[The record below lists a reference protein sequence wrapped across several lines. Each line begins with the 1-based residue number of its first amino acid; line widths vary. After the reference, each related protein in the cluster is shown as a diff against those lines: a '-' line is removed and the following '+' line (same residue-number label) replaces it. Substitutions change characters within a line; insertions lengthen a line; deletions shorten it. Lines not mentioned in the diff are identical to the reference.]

1 MKILL
6 CYATAWEW
14 KIIKEQIKNLKLK
27 INLDI
32 TYLCTWMGMYETI
45 FNLTKLLNNQ
55 TFDIV
60 LNIWVCG
67 YLNEKKDW
75 IQVART
81 VNINTSKELIVPIF
95 VEFGNLESIGCSDV
109 VVRKYPTLDPSP
121 LYGEGINSPLYKVE
135 RGAEDGVRYKL
146 STINYIDMESWAI
159 EYVCDKFRVPR
170 VILKVPVDKVGEEEF
185 DREKGR
191 ELLRENLDYEMI
203 IKKLTN

>member
-45 FNLTKLLNNQ
+45 FNLTKVLNNQ

-81 VNINTSKELIVPIF
+81 VNINTGKELIVPIF
-95 VEFGNLESIGCSDV
+95 AEFGNLESIGCSDV

-121 LYGEGINSPLYKVE
+121 LYGEGISSPLYKVE
-135 RGAEDGVRYKL
+135 SGAEGGVRYKL

-170 VILKVPVDKVGEEEF
+170 VILKVPVDKIGEEEF

-191 ELLRENLDYEMI
+191 ELLRNKLDYEMI

>member
-14 KIIKEQIKNLKLK
+14 KIIKEQIKNLNLK
-27 INLDI
+27 TNLDI

-45 FNLTKLLNNQ
+45 FNLTKVLNSQ

-67 YLNEKKDW
+67 YLDERKNW

-81 VNINTSKELIVPIF
+81 VNLSISKELIVPIF
-95 VEFGNLESIGCSDV
+95 VELGELESIGCSQTPVWMQNVELWIQNIDE
-109 VVRKYPTLDPSP
+109 KNFL
-121 LYGEGINSPLYKVE
+121 NSKFWIL
-135 RGAEDGVRYKL
+135 
-146 STINYIDMESWAI
+146 NYIDMESWAI

-170 VILKVPVDKVGEEEF
+170 VILKVPVDKIGEEEF

-191 ELLRENLDYEMI
+191 EWLRNKLDYEMI